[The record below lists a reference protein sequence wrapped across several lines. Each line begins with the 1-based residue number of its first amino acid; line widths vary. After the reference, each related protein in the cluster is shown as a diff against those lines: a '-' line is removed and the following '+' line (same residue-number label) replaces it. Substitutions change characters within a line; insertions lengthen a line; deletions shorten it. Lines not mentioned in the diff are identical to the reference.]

1 MPSPALPR
9 IGRHHRVMLALL
21 GLVMLAAC
29 KDENRYV
36 APPPAKVTVAAPVQR
51 NVTRYL
57 VIPGNATPVN
67 SVNLVARV
75 PGYLQQIT
83 YQDGQVVQRGA
94 NLFLIEQD
102 QYQAALAEAQAS
114 LAAAQARLVQAEA
127 EFTRQSTLGRQDFA
141 AQSAV
146 DQARAKRD
154 EAKANVDQA
163 QASLRNAQIN
173 LGYTQVTAP
182 FDGVVS
188 ARVVSVGQLVGQGS
202 PTTLSTIVQLNP
214 IWVTFTISE
223 QDMLR
228 IRRGMEQAH
237 RTLADIGVIEVDA
250 ALQIESGFPHRGR
263 LDYISPTVDQA
274 TGTLGL
280 RAVFENPTSAL
291 LPGNYVRIRLPV
303 ERIQNALLVPVTA
316 IGADQG
322 GRYVLVVNANNVVE
336 QRRIRVGQQEEDQM
350 QVVEDG
356 LSAQDRVVVDG
367 LLRAI
372 PGQRVEPELR
382 QPAPATAAAAPA
394 APATARPAR

>member
-1 MPSPALPR
+1 MSSRALPWP
-9 IGRHHRVMLALL
+9 GRTRPAAFTLL
-21 GLVMLAAC
+21 VLSSALAAC
-29 KDENRYV
+29 REENTYV
-36 APPPAKVTVAAPVQR
+36 APPPPKVIVATPAQRTIIRYLELPGSAAPV
-51 NVTRYL
+51 NT
-57 VIPGNATPVN
+57 
-67 SVNLVARV
+67 VNLVARV

-102 QYQAALAEAQAS
+102 QYQAAVAEAQAS

-127 EFTRQSTLGRQDFA
+127 EFSRQSTLGLQDFA

-154 EAKANVDQA
+154 EARATVQQA
-163 QASLRNAQIN
+163 QASLQSAQIN
-173 LGYTQVTAP
+173 LGYTQVSAP

-228 IRRGMEQAH
+228 IRRTMERAH
-237 RTLADIGVIEVDA
+237 HTLADIGVIEVDA
-250 ALQIESGFPHRGR
+250 ALQIETTFPHRGR
-263 LDYISPTVDQA
+263 LDYVSPTVDQA

-280 RAVFENPTSAL
+280 RAVFDNPSSAI
-291 LPGNYVRIRLPV
+291 LPGNYVRVRLPV
-303 ERIQNALLVPVTA
+303 ERMENALLVQETA

-322 GRYVLVVNANNVVE
+322 GRYVLVVNARNVVE
-336 QRRIRVGQQEEDQM
+336 QRRIRPGPQAEGGM
-350 QVVEDG
+350 RVVEDG
-356 LSAQDRVVVDG
+356 LKPEDRVVVDG
-367 LLRAI
+367 LLRAV
-372 PGQRVEPELR
+372 PGQRVEPET
-382 QPAPATAAAAPA
+382 QQAAAATNP
-394 APATARPAR
+394 PAR